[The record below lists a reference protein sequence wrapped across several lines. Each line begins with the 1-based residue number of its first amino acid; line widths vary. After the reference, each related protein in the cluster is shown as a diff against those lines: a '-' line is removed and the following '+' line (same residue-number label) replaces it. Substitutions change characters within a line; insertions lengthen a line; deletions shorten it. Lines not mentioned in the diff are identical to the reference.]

1 MAAPGWRLS
10 CSGNG
15 NVVQAGGSRY
25 LTRPV
30 RRAARSGPPVGQFL
44 QVLPQGRVDFLLVIA
59 HPEPGG
65 GELRFSMSPAVTGR
79 SGGMLRPSVPS
90 ILATNSL
97 TSAISYPAL
106 NRVVEKRSG
115 CQSVIPVPQ
124 LARSCRLPQP

>member
-1 MAAPGWRLS
+1 MAAFASL
-10 CSGNG
+10 
-15 NVVQAGGSRY
+15 V
-25 LTRPV
+25 T
-30 RRAARSGPPVGQFL
+30 RSGLTVGQFL

-115 CQSVIPVPQ
+115 CQSVITPFLSWRGPRPAGTARLSWRKP
-124 LARSCRLPQP
+124 LAGLA